1 MGFVCVRIGC
11 KVGLADGW
19 NGKSA
24 TSAQICFLIEIE
36 GGEDKKAVVSPNA
49 PVCPGCEAHDGSMSW
64 LACIGMNG

>member
-36 GGEDKKAVVSPNA
+36 GGEDEKAVK
-49 PVCPGCEAHDGSMSW
+49 ELKHDFELRKNW
-64 LACIGMNG
+64 LLTKISLEFGRLIS